1 MPDESF
7 RVRSRVD
14 FTPLQAYRWRP
25 GVEPHAVMVVAHG
38 AAEHA
43 LRYDRFARALN
54 QAGIEVL
61 AMDHRGHG
69 QSPGPDGL
77 GDFGAGGWDGLVA
90 DLGQFIDSAHESHPE
105 LPVVVFGHSMGAAAV
120 QQYAPD
126 GSQAIAALILSG
138 SSARELPR
146 EGERPSRVPPN
157 KPFEPGR
164 TPYDWL
170 SRDPEEVDKY
180 IADPLCGFGSWRV
193 RPRGMMGDPARLS
206 DPEMLRRIRPD
217 LPCLF
222 VAGDEDP
229 VNQQLQGL
237 RLLEQRWRAA
247 GVQRIDTLYYPGGR
261 HEMLNEVNRDQ
272 VTSDIV
278 GWLRRVLEA

>member
-1 MPDESF
+1 MPDESL
-7 RVRSRVD
+7 RVLSRVD
-14 FTPLQAYRWRP
+14 STALQAYLWRP
-25 GVEPHAVMVVAHG
+25 AHAARAVMVVAHG

-43 LRYDRFARALN
+43 LRYERFARALN

-90 DLGQFIDSAHESHPE
+90 DLGQFIEAAQQMHPE
-105 LPVVVFGHSMGAAAV
+105 LPVALFGHSMGAAAA

-126 GSQAIAALILSG
+126 GSHAIAALILSG
-138 SSARELPR
+138 TSARELPR
-146 EGERPSRVPPN
+146 AGERPERPARNPALES
-157 KPFEPGR
+157 GR

-170 SRDPEEVDKY
+170 SRDPDEVDKY

-193 RPRGMMGDPARLS
+193 RPRGMMGDPNRLS
-206 DPEMLRRIRPD
+206 NPELLRRIRPD

-222 VAGDEDP
+222 VAGDQDP
-229 VNQQLQGL
+229 VNQRLQGL
-237 RLLEQRWRAA
+237 RLLEQSWRDA

-261 HEMLNEVNRDQ
+261 HEMLNEINRDE
-272 VTSDIV
+272 VTRDIV
-278 GWLRRVLEA
+278 AWLRGVLGV